1 MSSTQSTAADVPGT
15 VPAVPDDDRVP
26 LAAWLIAAAFVAV
39 ELAVSNRYGFQQDE
53 LYFLVASHH
62 LALGYVDQPPL
73 AVLLA
78 RTSDVLGVH
87 PAAIRILPA
96 LAGGAMVVLAARLAA
111 LFGGGRAARVI
122 AALAV
127 AIAPVFLGATHIG
140 NTTPYDLL
148 AWTAVTACAATAVL
162 RGRPRWWLGA
172 GVAAGLG
179 VEDEYL
185 ILTLLAA
192 LVIGILVTS
201 AHRAVLATRWP
212 WLGGIIA
219 LAIWLPNLAWQ
230 FASGWPQLTMASA
243 LHQQNTSAGDYLGG
257 LPAQLVYAGLL
268 GIPLVIA
275 GLIRLWRA
283 GQLRFLGVTATL
295 ILIYVL
301 AWIPGKVY
309 YADGILP
316 AVLAAG
322 SVSAEG
328 WIARARRPRARRA
341 AIGVVA
347 LAGTAVI
354 LPSVLPLLP
363 VASLHKL
370 SGTTTIADGVGWPQ
384 LAADVAAQDAALTRA
399 GQPPTS
405 VFTGAYA
412 EAGALDVYGGPYH
425 LPAGDLGSQLVLDV
439 GTGGGVRHDGAVR
452 RRLRAAGA
460 VLRALP
466 AARCLQPARPGEE
479 RLERPGDRRLH
490 RPVRVVAGAVAAH
503 EALRLRSRR
512 GLAPVGSPGCRGP
525 ARSLRRTGTSARP
538 RRPGNRRCTS
548 ASPSP

>member
-1 MSSTQSTAADVPGT
+1 MSSTQDMTGTA
-15 VPAVPDDDRVP
+15 PATSPDDRVP
-26 LAAWLIAAAFVAV
+26 RAAWVIAAAFVAL
-39 ELAVSNRYGFQQDE
+39 ELAVGNRYGFQQDE

-78 RTSDVLGVH
+78 RTTDVLGVH

-122 AALAV
+122 AALAI
-127 AIAPVFLGATHIG
+127 AIAPVVLGAAHIG

-148 AWTAVTACAATAVL
+148 AWTAVTACAATALL
-162 RGRPRWWLGA
+162 RDRPRWWLGA

-192 LVIGILVTS
+192 LVIGILATR
-201 AHRAVLATRWP
+201 AHRAALATRWP

-268 GIPLVIA
+268 GIPLFIA
-275 GLIRLWRA
+275 GLIALWRDA
-283 GQLRFLGVTATL
+283 RLRFLAVTATL

-316 AVLAAG
+316 AILAAG

-328 WIARARRPRARRA
+328 WIARAGRPRARRA
-341 AIGVVA
+341 VIGVVV

-363 VASLHKL
+363 AADLHKL
-370 SGTTTIADGVGWPQ
+370 SGGTTTIGDGVGWPQ
-384 LAADVAAQDAALTRA
+384 LTADVAAQDAALTRA

-405 VFTGAYA
+405 VFTAEYA
-412 EAGALDVYGGPYH
+412 EAGALDVYGGRY
-425 LPAGDLGSQLVLDV
+425 
-439 GTGGGVRHDGAVR
+439 R
-452 RRLRAAGA
+452 
-460 VLRALP
+460 LP
-466 AARCLQPARPGEE
+466 AAISGHNSFWTWGPGHASDATV
-479 RLERPGDRRLH
+479 LYVD
-490 RPVRVVAGAVAAH
+490 AGARLAPYFAH
-503 EALRLRSRR
+503 CRQLAVYNPPDHVQSDWNDLAIGVCTGPSASWPALWPRLRHYD
-512 GLAPVGSPGCRGP
+512 
-525 ARSLRRTGTSARP
+525 
-538 RRPGNRRCTS
+538 
-548 ASPSP
+548 